1 MAVLCNDDRPLI
13 VYHTLPAERTENM
26 NREEAK
32 TKIKYDL
39 KCTDL
44 LKPGRKSGWTCP
56 YCNSGQKANGT
67 GAVRYYSETNTCACF
82 ACPDFGKKGREFDNL
97 DIIQQEYNCDYN
109 RALKIAADMIGI
121 TIDETQAEQLERI
134 EKGAAAF
141 VQRHRKASEA
151 TASRPD
157 DTRVQ
162 KPMEEDKSPEKAVQS
177 ATEQETDYTAY
188 YELCRQRLQ
197 ASADAIEY
205 LSKRGISLETAERCG
220 VGYDPASDPSN
231 FPGLMDESVKP
242 WYPVKRIILPSS
254 ERHYVGRRI
263 DGITEH
269 EKPNNKGSAGH
280 LGIFNKADLYNG
292 HKTVFVVESAFNAMS
307 IIEAGAA
314 AIAINSANNG
324 NLLLSAISEIRPT
337 ARNFVICF
345 DNDPDPQTRAR
356 VTAAAESL
364 RTALESAGYH
374 SLIFD
379 ISGTS
384 KDANDALCADYKAFK
399 ERVAA
404 AITEAEKPAPDQL
417 TDFYSEITSER
428 YKPYVTGLQFFD
440 TLLSGGMIRQTTLFL
455 LAAPAA
461 GKTTLAQQLAEAI
474 ARNKQPVIYF
484 NFEMSTQ
491 QMLAKDLS
499 RRISG
504 NKAYGFT
511 MTTTDVLQ
519 GYNWTNQQ
527 RQAVTAELE
536 KYRKEIYPY
545 LSYNPTA
552 STKIED
558 IADYLTFIG
567 EQAKA
572 QGTEAPAII
581 IDYLHL
587 ITTDKKK
594 DVQEL
599 LKDTT
604 KVFNNYVR
612 TYDTIAIIISATN
625 RESNKS
631 GTIGNN
637 SGRDSSNIEYSA
649 VYQVSLNYYEVERGI
664 DGDAKNKVKVD
675 TPEYDELTRQP
686 WRRMILKLTKNRFGQ
701 AGKSQRLYYHAAGNR
716 YYSEY
721 EWLPQDP
728 DRKPFEKETSYGNK
742 RI

>member
-13 VYHTLPAERTENM
+13 VYHTLPVERTRNM

-32 TKIKYDL
+32 TIIKYDL
-39 KCTDL
+39 KCIDL

-56 YCNSGQKANGT
+56 YCKSGQKANGT
-67 GAVRYYSETNTCACF
+67 GAVKYYPETNTCTCHS
-82 ACPDFGKKGREFDNL
+82 CGKSFDVL
-97 DIIQQEYNCDYN
+97 DIIQEEYACDYN
-109 RALKIAADMIGI
+109 RALEIGADQLNISFDG
-121 TIDETQAEQLERI
+121 TPNDDSFTAEDFKAYRD
-134 EKGAAAF
+134 K
-141 VQRHRKASEA
+141 RRKPTEA
-151 TASRPD
+151 PESRPND
-157 DTRVQ
+157 IRVQ
-162 KPMEEDKSPEKAVQS
+162 KPIEEDKSPEKA
-177 ATEQETDYTAY
+177 TERVIAQDTDYTAY
-188 YELCRQRLQ
+188 YKLCQERLQ
-197 ASADAIEY
+197 TSEDAIKY
-205 LSKRGISLETAERCG
+205 LSMRGISLETAERCG
-220 VGYDPASDPSN
+220 IGYDPVADPSN
-231 FPGLMDESVKP
+231 FPGLIDDDAPRK
-242 WYPVKRIILPSS
+242 YPAKRIILPTTK
-254 ERHYVGRRI
+254 EHYVGRSI
-263 DGITEH
+263 SDGTPD
-269 EKPNNKGSAGH
+269 KYKKMNNTGGH
-280 LGIFNKADLYNG
+280 PGIFNRQDLYAG
-292 HKTVFVVESAFNAMS
+292 YKTVFVVEGAFDAMS

-314 AIAINSANNG
+314 AVGINSANNS
-324 NLLLSAISEIRPT
+324 NLLLSAITERQPT
-337 ARNFVICF
+337 AKNFVICF
-345 DNDPDPQTRAR
+345 DNDPDPQTRAK

-374 SLIFD
+374 SIIFN

-399 ERVAA
+399 GRVSKAV
-404 AITEAEKPAPDQL
+404 TEAEKPAPDQL

-428 YKPYVTGLQFFD
+428 YKPYITGLPFFD
-440 TLLSGGMIRQTTLFL
+440 ILLGGGMIRQTTLFL

-474 ARNKQPVIYF
+474 ARGKHPVIYF

-504 NKAYGFT
+504 SKAYGFT
-511 MTTTDVLQ
+511 MTATDVLQ
-519 GYNWTNQQ
+519 GYSWTNQQ

-536 KYRKEIYPY
+536 KYREEIYPY

-664 DGDAKNKVKVD
+664 DGDAKNKIKVD

-701 AGKSQRLYYHAAGNR
+701 AGKSQRLHYHAAGNR

-728 DRKPFEKETSYGNK
+728 DRKPFERESGYNN
-742 RI
+742 RRN